1 MVDYREIL
9 RLDNLGYTKKD
20 IASSVHSSRN
30 TVSEV
35 LTLAGN
41 LHVCW
46 PLDDDVTNQSLENL
60 FYPGR
65 NKDNEE
71 RLMPDYPKIHREL
84 AKKGVTLTLLWTEY
98 CLEASA
104 AGKKPY
110 MSTQFND
117 NYRKWARITK
127 ATMRIQHK
135 PGDEMEVDWAGGTID
150 IYDEVT
156 GEISPAYLF
165 VAVLP
170 CSLYV
175 YAELCPNMKS
185 DTFINCHVHAY
196 TYFGG
201 STRILIP
208 DNLKAG
214 VTKNT
219 RYDTLIPRAYKEM
232 ADHYNTAIVPARVK
246 HPDDKPNAEGSV
258 KYATTWILAAL
269 RNYHFFSIEE
279 AKTAVSEKLEELNLR
294 PFKKRLGNRRSAFED
309 EEREFMLPLPKA
321 PYEPA
326 VWSTAKVQNDYLI
339 SDGINKYSVPFDLIG
354 EQVDIRLTSAIV
366 EVFYHGGRVSSHV
379 RRTTPQRDPICIR
392 EHMPLNHQKYLS
404 YNPDEFVHWAEGIG
418 THTLKTV
425 NHFLYSEKEP
435 EQGYKYCVG
444 LMKAA
449 EKYGDSRIEKACEKL
464 LTVTVQPSLRSIITI
479 LKNGQDKLTS
489 DSDSSSQACR
499 KRSNGI
505 TRGISAYR
513 NGGEVE

>member
-104 AGKKPY
+104 AEKKPY

-201 STRILIP
+201 STRLLIP

-309 EEREFMLPLPKA
+309 EEREFLESEG
-321 PYEPA
+321 Y
-326 VWSTAKVQNDYLI
+326 
-339 SDGINKYSVPFDLIG
+339 DL
-354 EQVDIRLTSAIV
+354 
-366 EVFYHGGRVSSHV
+366 
-379 RRTTPQRDPICIR
+379 
-392 EHMPLNHQKYLS
+392 
-404 YNPDEFVHWAEGIG
+404 DEFD
-418 THTLKTV
+418 
-425 NHFLYSEKEP
+425 F
-435 EQGYKYCVG
+435 
-444 LMKAA
+444 
-449 EKYGDSRIEKACEKL
+449 
-464 LTVTVQPSLRSIITI
+464 
-479 LKNGQDKLTS
+479 
-489 DSDSSSQACR
+489 
-499 KRSNGI
+499 
-505 TRGISAYR
+505 
-513 NGGEVE
+513 

>member
-9 RLDNLGYTKKD
+9 RLDHLGYIKKD

-46 PLDDDVTNQSLENL
+46 PLDDDVTNESLERL

-65 NKDNEE
+65 NKDNGE

-117 NYRKWARITK
+117 NYHKWARITK

-135 PGDEMEVDWAGGTID
+135 PGDEMEVDWAGATID

-185 DTFINCHVHAY
+185 DAFINCHVHAY

-201 STRILIP
+201 SIRLLIP

-219 RYDTLIPRAYKEM
+219 RYDTLISRAYKEM

-246 HPDDKPNAEGSV
+246 HPDDYRRKNVIG
-258 KYATTWILAAL
+258 
-269 RNYHFFSIEE
+269 N
-279 AKTAVSEKLEELNLR
+279 LNL
-294 PFKKRLGNRRSAFED
+294 
-309 EEREFMLPLPKA
+309 
-321 PYEPA
+321 
-326 VWSTAKVQNDYLI
+326 
-339 SDGINKYSVPFDLIG
+339 
-354 EQVDIRLTSAIV
+354 
-366 EVFYHGGRVSSHV
+366 
-379 RRTTPQRDPICIR
+379 
-392 EHMPLNHQKYLS
+392 
-404 YNPDEFVHWAEGIG
+404 
-418 THTLKTV
+418 KT
-425 NHFLYSEKEP
+425 
-435 EQGYKYCVG
+435 
-444 LMKAA
+444 
-449 EKYGDSRIEKACEKL
+449 
-464 LTVTVQPSLRSIITI
+464 
-479 LKNGQDKLTS
+479 
-489 DSDSSSQACR
+489 
-499 KRSNGI
+499 
-505 TRGISAYR
+505 
-513 NGGEVE
+513 

>member
-46 PLDDDVTNQSLENL
+46 PLDDDVTNQSLEKL

-150 IYDEVT
+150 IYDEIT

-185 DTFINCHVHAY
+185 DTFINCHIHAY

-201 STRILIP
+201 STRLLIP

-246 HPDDKPNAEGSV
+246 HPDDYRRKNVIGNLSLKKSNNCIFRLNRCFSLPIIIYSRPQ
-258 KYATTWILAAL
+258 KWRRYSSLPF
-269 RNYHFFSIEE
+269 HFFSGYD
-279 AKTAVSEKLEELNLR
+279 TTLPSES
-294 PFKKRLGNRRSAFED
+294 FAGNAS
-309 EEREFMLPLPKA
+309 
-321 PYEPA
+321 
-326 VWSTAKVQNDYLI
+326 
-339 SDGINKYSVPFDLIG
+339 
-354 EQVDIRLTSAIV
+354 
-366 EVFYHGGRVSSHV
+366 
-379 RRTTPQRDPICIR
+379 
-392 EHMPLNHQKYLS
+392 
-404 YNPDEFVHWAEGIG
+404 
-418 THTLKTV
+418 
-425 NHFLYSEKEP
+425 
-435 EQGYKYCVG
+435 
-444 LMKAA
+444 
-449 EKYGDSRIEKACEKL
+449 
-464 LTVTVQPSLRSIITI
+464 
-479 LKNGQDKLTS
+479 
-489 DSDSSSQACR
+489 
-499 KRSNGI
+499 
-505 TRGISAYR
+505 
-513 NGGEVE
+513 

>member
-201 STRILIP
+201 STRLLIP

-326 VWSTAKVQNDYLI
+326 VWSTAKVPLDYLI
-339 SDGINKYSVPFDLIG
+339 TDGKNKYSVPFDLIG
-354 EQVDIRLTSAIV
+354 EEVDIRLTKDMV
-366 EVFYHGGRVSSHV
+366 EVFFHGSRVASHKRV
-379 RRTTPQRDPICIR
+379 AKQLRNPVVQP
-392 EHMPLNHQKYLS
+392 EHMPMEHRKYLS
-404 YNPDEFVHWAEGIG
+404 YNADEFIRWS
-418 THTLKTV
+418 KTV
-425 NHFLYSEKEP
+425 GPYTTSVVEKFLTFGSEP
-435 EQGYKYCVG
+435 EQGYKSCASLTRLG
-444 LMKAA
+444 DR
-449 EKYGDSRIEKACEKL
+449 YGIERLEKACERVL
-464 LTVTVQPSLRSIITI
+464 SYTTQPSIRNISTI
-479 LKNGQDKLTS
+479 LKNGQDRVHPAGQMPETV
-489 DSDSSSQACR
+489 QP
-499 KRSNGI
+499 RSHGI
-505 TRGISAYR
+505 TRGAAYFQR
-513 NGGEVE
+513 GGEQS